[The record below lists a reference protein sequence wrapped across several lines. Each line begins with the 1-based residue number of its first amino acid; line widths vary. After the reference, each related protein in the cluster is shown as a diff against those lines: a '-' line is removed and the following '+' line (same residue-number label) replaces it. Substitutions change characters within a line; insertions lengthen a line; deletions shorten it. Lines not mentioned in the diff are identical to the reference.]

1 MEINKLEALPYD
13 IEKIESINREISSLH
28 SIFQSCTETIN
39 ERKQKIFSLQN
50 EMEAISADSHVP
62 AELPFGSMVK
72 MPPDIARDLIMQ
84 EINSTY
90 DSISNLMKALELM
103 KNGKS

>member
-1 MEINKLEALPYD
+1 MEINKLADYPCD
-13 IEKIESINREISSLH
+13 MDKIESINREISSLH

-39 ERKQKIFSLQN
+39 DRKQKIFSLQS
-50 EMEAISADSHVP
+50 ELEAIAADSHVP
-62 AELPFGSMVK
+62 VELPFGSMVK
-72 MPPDIARDLIMQ
+72 MPHDIARDLIMQ

-90 DSISNLMKALELM
+90 DSLSNLMKVLDVM

>member
-1 MEINKLEALPYD
+1 MEINTLAALPSD

-28 SIFQSCTETIN
+28 SIFQSLTETIN

-50 EMEAISADSHVP
+50 ELEAIPAEGYVH

-72 MPPDIARDLIMQ
+72 MPPDIARDLIMR

-90 DSISNLMKALELM
+90 DSISHLMKALEMM